1 MPANHP
7 PVGEAKPNY
16 MPLKDLNPKQTEA
29 VSAIDGPIL
38 IIAGPGS
45 GKTRVLTN
53 RVAYL
58 IKQGIPAENIL
69 AVTFTNKAAQE
80 IKERV
85 HRMIS
90 LSADSFKMPTL
101 GTFHS
106 VGSRILRAEADKI
119 GFKPSFT
126 VFDAA
131 DSQNLIKR
139 LMKELDISPEQFHP
153 LAIVEAI
160 SQAKNELLDAAAFA
174 EQANDFF
181 PHIVA
186 QIYTKYEVALKEAHA
201 LDFDDLIILPIKL
214 FREHPD
220 VLAKY
225 QEKFKYILVDEYQ
238 DTNHAQYILINL
250 LAKKY
255 RHLFVIGDL
264 DQNIYSWRGA
274 DFRNLLNFEKDYP
287 EAKVIFLEQNYRS
300 SQNIL
305 DAAHQIIIKN
315 RQRKEKKLWTA
326 NQAGEPL
333 TIFGARDEREEG
345 RFIIEEIIGRCRK
358 NKNLKLSDCAVLYR
372 TNAQSRALE
381 EAFLQAGL
389 PYKVIGTLKFFERK
403 EIKDLVAYLRIIQ
416 NFNDFV
422 SLERIINVPTR
433 GFGRT
438 TDIRALLAGDN
449 QLPISGLTPKKTLA
463 WDSFKQMID
472 SLRAAA
478 SAAPLSRLLR
488 LLIEKI
494 NYEKYLRDGS
504 EEGEERWENVKE
516 MFSVTK
522 KYDTLPGGE
531 ALEKFLEEA
540 ALMSNHDEVE
550 TQKDLVN
557 LMTLHCAKGL
567 EWPIVFI
574 AGCEEGIFPHSRSL
588 IDAWQ
593 MEEERRLCY
602 VGVTRAKEKL
612 YLIAARAR
620 QLFGSTTI
628 NPPSR
633 FIYDIPVE
641 VVEYINFEEETHYD
655 KDGIEMPF

>member
-1 MPANHP
+1 
-7 PVGEAKPNY
+7 

-214 FREHPD
+214 FRE
-220 VLAKY
+220 
-225 QEKFKYILVDEYQ
+225 
-238 DTNHAQYILINL
+238 NS
-250 LAKKY
+250 
-255 RHLFVIGDL
+255 
-264 DQNIYSWRGA
+264 NI
-274 DFRNLLNFEKDYP
+274 F
-287 EAKVIFLEQNYRS
+287 
-300 SQNIL
+300 
-305 DAAHQIIIKN
+305 
-315 RQRKEKKLWTA
+315 
-326 NQAGEPL
+326 
-333 TIFGARDEREEG
+333 
-345 RFIIEEIIGRCRK
+345 
-358 NKNLKLSDCAVLYR
+358 
-372 TNAQSRALE
+372 
-381 EAFLQAGL
+381 
-389 PYKVIGTLKFFERK
+389 
-403 EIKDLVAYLRIIQ
+403 
-416 NFNDFV
+416 
-422 SLERIINVPTR
+422 
-433 GFGRT
+433 
-438 TDIRALLAGDN
+438 
-449 QLPISGLTPKKTLA
+449 
-463 WDSFKQMID
+463 
-472 SLRAAA
+472 
-478 SAAPLSRLLR
+478 
-488 LLIEKI
+488 
-494 NYEKYLRDGS
+494 
-504 EEGEERWENVKE
+504 
-516 MFSVTK
+516 
-522 KYDTLPGGE
+522 
-531 ALEKFLEEA
+531 
-540 ALMSNHDEVE
+540 
-550 TQKDLVN
+550 
-557 LMTLHCAKGL
+557 
-567 EWPIVFI
+567 
-574 AGCEEGIFPHSRSL
+574 
-588 IDAWQ
+588 
-593 MEEERRLCY
+593 
-602 VGVTRAKEKL
+602 
-612 YLIAARAR
+612 
-620 QLFGSTTI
+620 
-628 NPPSR
+628 
-633 FIYDIPVE
+633 
-641 VVEYINFEEETHYD
+641 
-655 KDGIEMPF
+655 